1 MRAPRQ
7 TTYNGVMNETHSA
20 AETTLSEDDVTACVR
35 VLRAIEADRS
45 HLTRLTREQ
54 RRELLTLAG
63 LVAKPE
69 RHNLVRMAKAFRRAE
84 REAAKERDR
93 KIIEQ
98 TGLRIQRRSEVYAPL
113 WLEPPKPEDLEDRTE
128 LHQERTCY
136 VCKKPFT
143 RTHRYYDSMC
153 AACGDFNYAKREQ
166 TADLSG
172 HYALVTGARVKIGF
186 QASLKLLRA
195 GAHVIVTTRFPI
207 DAAERYSKE
216 TDFSEF
222 SERLQIHG
230 LDLRHT
236 PSVEI
241 FTRFLLE
248 RLPRLDYILN
258 NACQTVRRPAGFFQ
272 HLLEK
277 EAAAVATLPRELRGV
292 LARHDELRRIL
303 EGASAD
309 ALVSA
314 NAGTLGAGMV
324 DGVGGV
330 GVRGVG
336 VRGVCVGG
344 SVSAGVGEGVGIGSG
359 GGGGS
364 AVGIGSGAGTGS
376 GGGGADVAVGGG
388 GGQGGG
394 ACGGGGALVGGS
406 AAGHGDA
413 PFVTAAE
420 LRSHAEGL
428 LHSAALSQRRY
439 LDEDYRDGNT
449 LFPAGRYDED
459 RQQVD
464 LREIN
469 SWRLRLHEVE
479 TPELLEVQLVNAI
492 APYILNA
499 RLKPLM
505 VRTPGGH
512 KHIVNVSAM
521 EGQFYRATKTDKHPH
536 TNMAKAALNMMT
548 RTSAPDFVKGGI
560 HMNAVD
566 TGWVTDEDP
575 AVHAARKAE
584 EGFAP
589 PLDIIDGAA
598 RIVDPIFVG
607 RLTGTHVWGQFLKDY
622 KPTPW

>member
-1 MRAPRQ
+1 MA
-7 TTYNGVMNETHSA
+7 TYNAAMDQANSA
-20 AETTLSEDDVTACVR
+20 PDTPLCDEDILACLR
-35 VLRAIEADRS
+35 VLGAIEADRS
-45 HLTRLTREQ
+45 HLTRMTQDR

-84 REAAKERDR
+84 REAAKEHDR
-93 KIIEQ
+93 KAIEQ
-98 TGLRIQRRSEVYAPL
+98 AGLRIQRRSAVYAPL
-113 WLEPPKPEDLEDRTE
+113 RLEPPGPDDLDDRPG

-136 VCKKPFT
+136 VCKKPFAKI
-143 RTHRYYDSMC
+143 HRYYDSMC
-153 AACGDFNYAKREQ
+153 EACGDFNYAKREQ

-172 HYALVTGARVKIGF
+172 CYALVTGARVKIGF

-195 GAHVIVTTRFPI
+195 GAHVVVTTRFPV
-207 DAAERYSKE
+207 DAADRYSKE
-216 TDFSEF
+216 PDFPAF
-222 SERLQIHG
+222 RGRLQIHG

-236 PSVEI
+236 PSVEL
-241 FTRFLLE
+241 FTRFLIE

-272 HLLEK
+272 HLLAR
-277 EAAAVATLPRELRGV
+277 EAESISALPEALQAP
-292 LARHDELRRIL
+292 LADHHALSRIL
-303 EGASAD
+303 TGTEAHA
-309 ALVSA
+309 
-314 NAGTLGAGMV
+314 AGTLIETTA
-324 DGVGGV
+324 
-330 GVRGVG
+330 
-336 VRGVCVGG
+336 
-344 SVSAGVGEGVGIGSG
+344 SA
-359 GGGGS
+359 
-364 AVGIGSGAGTGS
+364 
-376 GGGGADVAVGGG
+376 
-388 GGQGGG
+388 
-394 ACGGGGALVGGS
+394 
-406 AAGHGDA
+406 HG
-413 PFVTAAE
+413 
-420 LRSHAEGL
+420 EGL

-439 LDEDYRDGNT
+439 LDEDFRDGEA
-449 LFPAGRYDED
+449 LFPVDRFDED
-459 RQQVD
+459 LQQVD
-464 LREIN
+464 LRELN
-469 SWRLRLHEVE
+469 SWRLRMHEVE

-505 VRTPGGH
+505 VRAPGHH
-512 KHIVNVSAM
+512 KHVVNVSAM

-548 RTSAPDFVKGGI
+548 RTSAPDFVKDGI

-584 EGFAP
+584 AGFSP

-622 KPTPW
+622 KPAPW